1 MRMRNESFE
10 RNCWEHAETP
20 KKSRKNDPGLLGAMA
35 QLRAICTKA
44 MYEVCSDP
52 AYFWSAGY
60 WTNEVEHFEYSLKA
74 KLAMVGVR
82 TILSLGILAVASLIS
97 SGVAKRPW
105 LPFAFVVIIALLSA
119 LPRQG
124 SFERIISLSTMSAAF
139 FFARYWAGFGMS
151 LSGIISMACSLL
163 LVLRVLH
170 DTLKLITE
178 ADNVRIYL
186 SLL

>member
-1 MRMRNESFE
+1 MIWLRKSLHLRDCLDGSYKRN
-10 RNCWEHAETP
+10 
-20 KKSRKNDPGLLGAMA
+20 DLGLLEAMT
-35 QLRAICTKA
+35 QLRVACARA
-44 MYEVCSDP
+44 MCEVCSGP
-52 AYFWSAGY
+52 TSPQYLWSADY
-60 WTNEVEHFEYSLKA
+60 WAGVVEHFEYSLRA
-74 KLAMVGVR
+74 KLVMVGVR
-82 TILSLGILAVASLIS
+82 TMLGLGMLAVANVIS
-97 SGVAKRPW
+97 YGVAKRPW

-139 FFARYWAGFGMS
+139 FLARYWAGFGMS